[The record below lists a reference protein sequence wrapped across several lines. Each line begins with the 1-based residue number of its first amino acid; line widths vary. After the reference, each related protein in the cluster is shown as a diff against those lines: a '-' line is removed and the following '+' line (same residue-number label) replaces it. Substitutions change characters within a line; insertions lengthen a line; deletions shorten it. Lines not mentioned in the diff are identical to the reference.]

1 MYNVTGDHK
10 DSMRINLYGTTL
22 TGLTTTWYADKVEAW
37 NQRTRRWYFEDLY
50 VACIKD
56 LYMKLLNRTQ

>member
-10 DSMRINLYGTTL
+10 DSMRIDLCGTTL
-22 TGLTTTWYADKVEAW
+22 TGLTTTWYADEVEAW
-37 NQRTRRWYFEDLY
+37 NQRTGRWYFEDLY